1 MEKEITGMQIRCPRL
16 GDEMALSYCLRE
28 SDNLP
33 CSLVVRCWS
42 PYFDINAYLKEILTP
57 EQWNKFNNFQPKN
70 KVTNLIELIEAA
82 KYKK

>member
-1 MEKEITGMQIRCPRL
+1 MENEITSKQIRCPRL
-16 GDEMALSYCLRE
+16 GDEIALSYCLRE
-28 SDNLP
+28 SGDLP

-42 PYFDINAYLKEILTP
+42 PYFDTNAYLKEILTP

-82 KYKK
+82 KAKK

>member
-1 MEKEITGMQIRCPRL
+1 MEKEITSKQIRCPRL
-16 GDEMALSYCLRE
+16 GDEIALSYCLRE
-28 SDNLP
+28 SGDLP

-82 KYKK
+82 KAKK

>member
-1 MEKEITGMQIRCPRL
+1 MENEITSKQIRCPRL
-16 GDEMALSYCLRE
+16 GDEIALSYCLRE
-28 SDNLP
+28 SGDLP

-82 KYKK
+82 KAKI

>member
-1 MEKEITGMQIRCPRL
+1 MENEITSKQIRCPRL
-16 GDEMALSYCLRE
+16 GDEIALSYCLRE
-28 SDNLP
+28 SGDLP

-82 KYKK
+82 KAKK